1 METLMIEC
9 WTCEVFALAIP
20 HFMLPTWYPSKTSLI
35 NVVLFQV
42 CKNGSRE
49 TGNHVS
55 TNGRIPLIE
64 HPIDPPPPHYQCHNI
79 STNNIP
85 TAALS
90 LHLNNTMWPV
100 LHAKNLRRKTP
111 QVSYCQGQSTLIY
124 QTGAEC
130 TWWQW
135 PSFKCGAGKTEGS
148 ENIMAAA
155 GKTSRRSIIAASD
168 PNNSRYKYLW
178 I

>member
-1 METLMIEC
+1 MKIQFSRASEKIRGHFFSRFFEIETL
-9 WTCEVFALAIP
+9 V
-20 HFMLPTWYPSKTSLI
+20 
-35 NVVLFQV
+35 N
-42 CKNGSRE
+42 
-49 TGNHVS
+49 
-55 TNGRIPLIE
+55 
-64 HPIDPPPPHYQCHNI
+64 D
-79 STNNIP
+79 
-85 TAALS
+85 
-90 LHLNNTMWPV
+90 WPV
-100 LHAKNLRRKTP
+100 LHAKNLGRKTP

-168 PNNSRYKYLW
+168 PNNYKYLW
-178 I
+178 IWFLPSRSWICFISRYCISCVY